1 MADEE
6 AAERDRGGLLD
17 TPTLK
22 ARLRELERRLEEG
35 GGAGGEPPGEEAAAA
50 YCQQLCQTLLEY
62 AEKWKAP
69 EDPLPLLEVYT
80 EAIQSYIKAQ
90 PYLTSESENV
100 ALVLE
105 RLALSYVEIL
115 LCLPLE
121 LPEKKWKEIQSFI
134 QTAHEK
140 MMQSGSCQLQVL
152 SDLAQEN
159 GTWKNPVLCSILSQE
174 LQDQDKVN
182 EFLAFEGSVLLDMR
196 IKHLMKSKQLTQAT
210 ALAKVCSDHPEI
222 SSKGSFK
229 QAYLVCL
236 CSGSPNE
243 KLMQEVLQHAW

>member
-174 LQDQDKVN
+174 LQDQDKGVFSSSSN
-182 EFLAFEGSVLLDMR
+182 GKKSVVTMASVPDFFL
-196 IKHLMKSKQLTQAT
+196 QLKCLFTYLSIYCIYILPFSTPKGTQ
-210 ALAKVCSDHPEI
+210 D
-222 SSKGSFK
+222 
-229 QAYLVCL
+229 
-236 CSGSPNE
+236 N
-243 KLMQEVLQHAW
+243 LQIDNNSMH